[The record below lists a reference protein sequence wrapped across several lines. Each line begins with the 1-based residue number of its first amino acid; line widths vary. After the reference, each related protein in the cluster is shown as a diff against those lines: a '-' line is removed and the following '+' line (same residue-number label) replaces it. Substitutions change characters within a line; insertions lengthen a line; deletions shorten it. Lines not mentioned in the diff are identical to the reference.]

1 MSKHVVMVAVAVL
14 WGLLSASPV
23 SAERASVIRLEN
35 VRSALTVALP
45 DDYPLRSFSRIECS
59 FLVRVERPDGSA
71 VETQVCALSDEPV
84 MVPEFQGVAPDRA
97 FRLSGGPCM
106 WTSDFWWTTA
116 DVPVYSDSFSY
127 VVTPSGM
134 VRVTSTY
141 PAVPLVCG

>member
-1 MSKHVVMVAVAVL
+1 MSKRVMMMAVAVL
-14 WGLLSASPV
+14 WGLLAASPV
-23 SAERASVIRLEN
+23 SAEPASVTRLEN

-45 DDYPLRSFSRIECS
+45 DDYPLRSFSRVECS

-71 VETQVCALSDEPV
+71 VETQVCTLSDEPV
-84 MVPEFQGVAPDRA
+84 MVPEFQGVAPDQA
-97 FRLSGGPCM
+97 FRLSGGSCM
-106 WTSDFWWTTA
+106 WTSDYWWTIA
-116 DVPVYSDSFSY
+116 DVPVYADSFSY